1 MILNRNKKMNVG
13 AYILSLVVVFMLIV
27 VFFIM
32 YKYQVEGEAIP
43 PFNISKMV
51 VVSSAKTEN
60 LELVEGIYNADIVQ
74 TNDIKI
80 SIQKNPK
87 YKKEAIIKNEIT
99 QEKANCLL
107 CKGIKSYPK
116 EDKYIEAVAKLYEK
130 EDEINRAK
138 EQRKKRKIW
147 FQKKNKQIN

>member
-1 MILNRNKKMNVG
+1 MGDKMILNKNKKMNVG

-80 SIQKNPK
+80 NPK
-87 YKKEAIIKNEIT
+87 K
-99 QEKANCLL
+99 
-107 CKGIKSYPK
+107 
-116 EDKYIEAVAKLYEK
+116 
-130 EDEINRAK
+130 
-138 EQRKKRKIW
+138 
-147 FQKKNKQIN
+147 

>member
-1 MILNRNKKMNVG
+1 MILNKNKKMNVG

-80 SIQKNPK
+80 SIQKKSDPFGSPSSSLQFSLS
-87 YKKEAIIKNEIT
+87 ISTKNHLSIT
-99 QEKANCLL
+99 
-107 CKGIKSYPK
+107 
-116 EDKYIEAVAKLYEK
+116 YEVQLFPPLRNNEPLK
-130 EDEINRAK
+130 PTGHK
-138 EQRKKRKIW
+138 
-147 FQKKNKQIN
+147 